1 MEYKA
6 SLDTVA
12 KIITAGT
19 IILFLVIGARSIKVL
34 TLAQGNTTAIL
45 IHSGILLLFIAL
57 LLGCYLFA
65 PHYYRVENHNLI
77 IVRPANNKTI
87 KLSDIEEIRPVEN
100 NEMLGGI
107 RTFGNG
113 GLFGYFGKYY
123 YPKIG
128 KVNLYAT
135 QRKNRILIETKQG
148 AKFIITPDD
157 QSIIENIKG
166 KIGVR

>member
-19 IILFLVIGARSIKVL
+19 IVLFLFLGYRSVKVL
-34 TLAQGNTTAIL
+34 MLSQGNATAML
-45 IHSGILLLFIAL
+45 IHGGVLLLFIAL

-65 PHYYRVENHNLI
+65 PHYYRVENNNLI
-77 IVRPANNKTI
+77 IVRPANNKII
-87 KLSDIEEIRPVEN
+87 KLSDIEVIRPVEN
-100 NEMLGGI
+100 SEMLGAI

-128 KVNLYAT
+128 NVNLYAT
-135 QRKNRILIETKQG
+135 QRKNRIFIETKQG
-148 AKFIITPDD
+148 LKFIITPDD
-157 QSIIENIKG
+157 LSIIDNIKG